1 MIDNQGARAADAR
14 LILLWL
20 WQKNHIKTAEP
31 LDFISIFNSAIDNHD
46 LDKVS
51 YNAIKRVLENN
62 SIDDLVNLES
72 QDLKELS
79 V

>member
-1 MIDNQGARAADAR
+1 MYCVWPSGIPNHRE
-14 LILLWL
+14 II
-20 WQKNHIKTAEP
+20 KNTVNGF
-31 LDFISIFNSAIDNHD
+31 LFSLSTTDFISIFNSAIDNHD

-51 YNAIKRVLENN
+51 YNATKRVLENN

>member
-1 MIDNQGARAADAR
+1 MFASDIPNHRE
-14 LILLWL
+14 II
-20 WQKNHIKTAEP
+20 KNTANGF
-31 LDFISIFNSAIDNHD
+31 LFSLNTTDFISIFNSARDNHD